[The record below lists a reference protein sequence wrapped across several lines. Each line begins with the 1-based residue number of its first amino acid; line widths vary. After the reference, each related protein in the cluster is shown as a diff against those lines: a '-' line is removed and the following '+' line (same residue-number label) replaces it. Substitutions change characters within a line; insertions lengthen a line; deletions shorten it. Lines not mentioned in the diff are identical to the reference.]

1 MRFAKWVFTAA
12 AIYGLV
18 TIPLTYFAE
27 AALARRY
34 AALGQPLWFYG
45 FLGVVLVFQL
55 VYLQTG
61 RDPVR
66 YRPFMLLSLL
76 AKLSFVV
83 TAAGMWLLG
92 RTVTEQA
99 LVTAPDLVWTVLFAV
114 AYVRFM
120 RQEVRA

>member
-1 MRFAKWVFTAA
+1 MRFAKWVFTLA
-12 AIYGLV
+12 AIYGLI

-27 AALARRY
+27 PALVRRY
-34 AALGQPLWFYG
+34 GALSQPIWFYG

-66 YRPFMLLSLL
+66 YRPFMWLSLL

-83 TAAGMWLLG
+83 TAAAMYAAG
-92 RTVTEQA
+92 RTVLEQA
-99 LVTAPDLVWTVLFAV
+99 LVTAPDLVWSVLFAV
-114 AYVRFM
+114 AI
-120 RQEVRA
+120 AKTPKLAA

>member
-1 MRFAKWVFTAA
+1 MRFAKWVFTLA

-27 AALARRY
+27 PALTARY
-34 AALGQPLWFYG
+34 GALSQPLWFYG
-45 FLGVVLVFQL
+45 FLSVVLVFQL

-83 TAAGMWLLG
+83 TAAALYAAH
-92 RTVTEQA
+92 RTVLEQA
-99 LVTAPDLVWTVLFAV
+99 LVTTPDLIWCVLFAV
-114 AYVRFM
+114 AYLRTPAPP
-120 RQEVRA
+120 R

>member
-1 MRFAKWVFTAA
+1 MRFAKWVFTLAG
-12 AIYGLV
+12 IYGLV

-27 AALARRY
+27 GQLARRY
-34 AALGQPLWFYG
+34 GALGQPLWFYG
-45 FLGVVLVFQL
+45 FLSVVLVFQL

-83 TAAGMWLLG
+83 TAAAMYAVG
-92 RTVTEQA
+92 RTPVEQA
-99 LVTAPDLVWTVLFAV
+99 LVTGPDLIWSALFV
-114 AYVRFM
+114 IAYLRTP
-120 RQEVRA
+120 RG

>member
-12 AIYGLV
+12 GIYGLV

-27 AALARRY
+27 GAIAERY
-34 AALGQPLWFYG
+34 GPLGQPLWFYG

-66 YRPFMLLSLL
+66 YRPFMLLSLA
-76 AKLSFVV
+76 AKLTFVV
-83 TAAGMWLLG
+83 TAAWLFALH
-92 RTVTEQA
+92 RTVLEQA
-99 LVTAPDLVWTVLFAV
+99 LVTAPDLVWSALFAI
-114 AYVRFM
+114 AYVRTP
-120 RQEVRA
+120 RA

>member
-12 AIYGLV
+12 AVYGLI
-18 TIPLTYFAE
+18 TIPLTYLAE
-27 AALARRY
+27 GALVRRY
-34 AALGQPLWFYG
+34 GPLGQPIWFYG

-83 TAAGMWLLG
+83 TAAAMFLAG
-92 RTVTEQA
+92 RTVAEQA
-99 LVTAPDLVWTVLFAV
+99 LVTTPDLIWSGLFV
-114 AYVRFM
+114 IAYVRTPKG
-120 RQEVRA
+120 

>member
-1 MRFAKWVFTAA
+1 MRFAKWVFTLA
-12 AIYGLV
+12 AIYGLI

-27 AALARRY
+27 PEMARRFG
-34 AALGQPLWFYG
+34 ALGQPLWFYG

-83 TAAGMWLLG
+83 TAAAMFMVG
-92 RTVTEQA
+92 RTVAEQA
-99 LVTAPDLVWTVLFAV
+99 LVTAPDLIWSVLFAA
-114 AYVRFM
+114 AYLKTPKGP
-120 RQEVRA
+120 

>member
-1 MRFAKWVFTAA
+1 MRFAKWVFTLA

-27 AALARRY
+27 PALVARY
-34 AALGQPLWFYG
+34 GPLGQPLWFYG
-45 FLGVVLVFQL
+45 FLSVVLVFQL

-66 YRPFMLLSLL
+66 YRPFMLLCLL

-83 TAAGMWLLG
+83 TAAAMYAAH
-92 RTVTEQA
+92 RTVLDQA
-99 LVTAPDLVWTVLFAV
+99 LVTTPDLIWSVLFV
-114 AYVRFM
+114 IAYLRTPKS
-120 RQEVRA
+120 AP